1 MRSQRRIGRTI
12 GGGLAALAITAGLV
26 GCSSD
31 DLDEVQMTIVSS
43 TPAETSASETTTQ
56 TTSEMTAE
64 TTTETT
70 SPKKDVVGEDA
81 ASISK
86 RDGYFVHVSQGGL
99 EKEASFPA
107 CDGRNILILMSV
119 IDEHGAEA
127 TYNELAQAVLTGGPA
142 DKKFT
147 VPGKCASLRKTVNG
161 NVIYPVYLDFG
172 SDEAGM
178 CAAKAR
184 YGGNG
189 RTLNNSGDFHDPC

>member
-1 MRSQRRIGRTI
+1 MRSQRRIGRKI
-12 GGGLAALAITAGLV
+12 GGGLAALAITVGLV
-26 GCSSD
+26 ACSGD

-43 TPAETSASETTTQ
+43 TPAETSASKTTIQTSSETT
-56 TTSEMTAE
+56 AE
-64 TTTETT
+64 AT
-70 SPKKDVVGEDA
+70 SPKNEAVGEDV

-86 RDGYFVHVSQGGL
+86 RDGYFVHVSQGEL
-99 EKEASFPA
+99 AKEASFPA
-107 CDGRNILILMSV
+107 CDGRNILILLSV

-142 DKKFT
+142 DKRFT
-147 VPGKCASLRKTVNG
+147 VPGKCSSLRKTVNG

-178 CAAKAR
+178 CAAQAR